1 MNSSNL
7 NVQNQH
13 TAILTKERKV
23 TQMAEKKITKQ
34 EKENLQFTE
43 KLENMKQYAKA
54 VDDILKLVDLTSST
68 TKTWTVFSKDSLRSY
83 LQNPY
88 AASSQNNLRNLSK
101 FLYTLSFPL
110 RRITNYFASLPDFSA
125 YKVNLDFS
133 LTEDNNEETLLKD
146 YEDACRFVRKMN
158 LEMNM
163 FKLLV
168 IAWREGIVYF
178 QPYQDDDGTMLL
190 MPLDSQYCKVSSVG
204 YNNLLHV
211 AFDFSFFNGQNSFY
225 LEVWDPEYKK
235 KYNAY
240 QKDSSLRWQELDT
253 ARAFKIDLSDID
265 LIISPFA
272 SLFEALIDLVDL
284 QALMN
289 VKDSLDI
296 YKLLVMKIPTLNS
309 KSPDDFALSLTT
321 AMKFYKKAL
330 DTLPEEIGLILSP
343 GMDVDSVSFDKNA
356 TTDTNAISDSYQNV
370 MEQTGVSQIFS
381 SDRLTGASSVKLSM
395 LADALMASKGILPQ
409 VAAFINERI
418 KMEYPNTSAYISFID
433 VTTYT
438 KDERIKTIKDA
449 AALGLPVKQ
458 EYMTLLGYNPLES
471 ISSDWIETK
480 LGLAVDRFTHPLV
493 SSYTQSGAS
502 DTGGAPEKDDSDLTD
517 SGLETKEKEKNDK

>member
-1 MNSSNL
+1 MADKN
-7 NVQNQH
+7 
-13 TAILTKERKV
+13 LTKE
-23 TQMAEKKITKQ
+23 
-34 EKENLQFTE
+34 EKESLQFTE
-43 KLENMKQYAKA
+43 QLENMKQYAKA

-68 TKTWTVFSKDSLRSY
+68 TKTWTIFSKDNLRSY

-88 AASSQNNLRNLSK
+88 SSSSQNSLRNLSK

-110 RRITNYFASLPDFSA
+110 RRIINYFASLPDFSS

-133 LTEDNNEETLLKD
+133 LVEDNNEETLLKD

-158 LEMNM
+158 LEINM

-225 LEVWDPEYKK
+225 LDVWDPEYKK
-235 KYNAY
+235 KYNSY
-240 QKDSSLRWQELDT
+240 QNDSTLRWQELDT

-296 YKLLVMKIPTLNS
+296 YKLLVMKIPMLNS
-309 KSPDDFALSLTT
+309 KSPDDLALNLTT

-330 DTLPEEIGLILSP
+330 ETLPEEIGLILSP

>member
-1 MNSSNL
+1 
-7 NVQNQH
+7 
-13 TAILTKERKV
+13 
-23 TQMAEKKITKQ
+23 MAENKLT
-34 EKENLQFTE
+34 KENLQFTE
-43 KLENMKQYAKA
+43 QIENMKQYAKA

-68 TKTWTVFSKDSLRSY
+68 TKTWTVFSKDNLRSY

-88 AASSQNNLRNLSK
+88 SSSSQNSLRNLSK

-110 RRITNYFASLPDFSA
+110 RRIINYFASLPDFSA

-133 LTEDNNEETLLKD
+133 LVEENNEETLLKD
-146 YEDACRFVRKMN
+146 YEDACKLVRRMN
-158 LEMNM
+158 LEINM

-178 QPYQDDDGTMLL
+178 QPYQDKDGTMLL
-190 MPLDSQYCKVSSVG
+190 MPLDSQYCKVGSIG

-225 LEVWDPEYKK
+225 LDIWDPEYKK
-235 KYNAY
+235 KYNSY

-265 LIISPFA
+265 LIVSPFA

-296 YKLLVMKIPTLNS
+296 YKLIVMKIPMLNS
-309 KSPDDFALSLTT
+309 KSPDDLALNLTT

-330 DTLPEEIGLILSP
+330 ETLPEEIGLILSP

-356 TTDTNAISDSYQNV
+356 TTDTNAISDAYQNV
-370 MEQTGVSQIFS
+370 MEETGISQIFDS
-381 SDRLTGASSVKLSM
+381 SRLTGSTSVKMSM
-395 LADALMASKGILPQ
+395 LSDAMMATKGIMKQ
-409 VAAFINERI
+409 IEAFVNERI
-418 KMEYPNTSAYISFID
+418 QMEYPNSMAYIKFIE

-438 KDERIKTIKDA
+438 RDDRIAQVEKA
-449 AALGLPVKQ
+449 ANAGMPVKL
-458 EYMTLLGYNPLES
+458 EYMTLLGYDPLES
-471 ISSDWIETK
+471 MASDWLETK
-480 LGLAVDRFTHPLV
+480 LGLAVDKFIHPLV
-493 SSYTQSGAS
+493 SSHTQSSTS
-502 DTGGAPEKDDSDLTD
+502 DTGGAPTAEESGKSLTD
-517 SGLETKEKEKNDK
+517 DGENSRDKRDSIG

>member
-1 MNSSNL
+1 
-7 NVQNQH
+7 
-13 TAILTKERKV
+13 
-23 TQMAEKKITKQ
+23 MAETKITKN
-34 EKENLQFTE
+34 EKENLEFTE

-54 VDDILKLVDLTSST
+54 VDDILRLVDLTSST
-68 TKTWTVFSKDSLRSY
+68 TKTWTVFSKDNLRSY

-88 AASSQNNLRNLSK
+88 SSNSQNSLRNLAK

-110 RRITNYFASLPDFSA
+110 RRIINYFASLPDFSA

-133 LTEDNNEETLLKD
+133 LVEENDEEALLQD
-146 YEDACRFVRKMN
+146 YEDACRFIRKMN

-190 MPLDSQYCKVSSVG
+190 MPLDSQYCKISSVG

-211 AFDFSFFNGQNSFY
+211 AFDFSFFNGSNSFY
-225 LEVWDPEYKK
+225 LDIWDSEYKK
-235 KYNAY
+235 KFNSYS
-240 QKDSSLRWQELDT
+240 KDSSLRWQELDT

-265 LIISPFA
+265 LVLSPFA

-296 YKLLVMKIPTLNS
+296 YKLLVMKIPILDS
-309 KSPDDFALSLTT
+309 KSPDDLALSLTT
-321 AMKFYKKAL
+321 AMKFYQKAL
-330 DTLPEEIGLILSP
+330 EVLPPEIGAILSP

-356 TTDTNAISDSYQNV
+356 TSDTNAIADSYQNV
-370 MEQTGVSQIFS
+370 VEQTGISQIFDS
-381 SDRLTGASSVKLSM
+381 SRLTGASSVKMSM
-395 LADALMASKGILPQ
+395 LADALMATKGIMKQ
-409 VAAFINERI
+409 IEAFVNERI
-418 KMEYPNTSAYISFID
+418 LLEYPNSKAYIKFIE

-438 KDERIKTIKDA
+438 KEDRINKVKDA

-458 EYMTLLGYNPLES
+458 EYMTLLGYDALETM
-471 ISSDWIETK
+471 SSDWLETK
-480 LGLAVDRFTHPLV
+480 LGLAVDKFVHPLV
-493 SSYTQSGAS
+493 SSYTQSGGS
-502 DTGGAPEKDDSDLTD
+502 NTGGAPTAEESGKELTD
-517 SGLETKEKEKNDK
+517 DGEASRTKRDATG

>member
-1 MNSSNL
+1 MADKN
-7 NVQNQH
+7 
-13 TAILTKERKV
+13 LTKE
-23 TQMAEKKITKQ
+23 
-34 EKENLQFTE
+34 EKESLQFTE
-43 KLENMKQYAKA
+43 QLENMKQYAKA

-68 TKTWTVFSKDSLRSY
+68 TKTWTVFSKDNLRSY

-88 AASSQNNLRNLSK
+88 SSSSQNSLRNLSK

-110 RRITNYFASLPDFSA
+110 RRIINYFASLPDFSA

-133 LTEDNNEETLLKD
+133 LVEDNNEETLLKD

-158 LEMNM
+158 LEINM

-225 LEVWDPEYKK
+225 LDIWDPEYKK
-235 KYNAY
+235 KYNSY

-265 LIISPFA
+265 LIVSPFA

-296 YKLLVMKIPTLNS
+296 YKLIVMKIPMLNS
-309 KSPDDFALSLTT
+309 KSPDDLALNLTT

-330 DTLPEEIGLILSP
+330 ETLPEEIGLILSP

-356 TTDTNAISDSYQNV
+356 TTDTNAISDAYQNV
-370 MEQTGVSQIFS
+370 MEETGISQIFDS
-381 SDRLTGASSVKLSM
+381 SRLTGSTSVKMSM
-395 LADALMASKGILPQ
+395 LSDAMMATKGIMKQ
-409 VAAFINERI
+409 IEAFVNERI
-418 KMEYPNTSAYISFID
+418 QMEYPNSVAYIKFIE

-438 KDERIKTIKDA
+438 RDDRIAQVEKA
-449 AALGLPVKQ
+449 ANAGMPVKL
-458 EYMTLLGYNPLES
+458 EYMTLLGYDPLETMA
-471 ISSDWIETK
+471 SDWLETK
-480 LGLAVDRFTHPLV
+480 LGLAVDKFIHPLV
-493 SSYTQSGAS
+493 SSHTQSSTS
-502 DTGGAPEKDDSDLTD
+502 DTGGAPTAEESGKSLTD
-517 SGLETKEKEKNDK
+517 DGENSRDKRDSIG